1 MTLQELIDAVMLKAT
16 GKANQI
22 TTANPKWQK
31 ILGIANMYQSAWQ
44 HEPGQHWNSL
54 YDRAY
59 SLGTVSTKDSYDLD
73 EEVDTVSTAKGDSVF
88 VETTDGQRIKYELV
102 AYDDLQNYPV
112 GRYCAVIGRQIV
124 FNKSFSDKDVEY
136 GGRVYAPVFKNVETL
151 EGASDDIQVDNPTW
165 LVFMCAAEYIRNDIV
180 KQNQYG
186 NLITEA
192 NNLMTDMIRRN
203 RAGQVRH
210 IRGNWHNSGGSY
222 VEAGALR

>member
-16 GKANQI
+16 GKATQI
-22 TTANPKWQK
+22 TPSNAKWAK
-31 ILGIANMYQSAWQ
+31 ILGIANTYQKAWQ

-59 SLGTVSTKDSYDLD
+59 SVGTVSSKDAYDLD
-73 EEVDTVSTAKGDSVF
+73 EEIDMVSTAKGDNIY
-88 VETTDGQRIKYELV
+88 VETTGKQKIKHQLV
-102 AYDDLQNYPV
+102 SYDDLQNYPA
-112 GRYCAVIGRQIV
+112 GKYCAVIGRQIV
-124 FNKSFSDKDVEY
+124 FNKTFSETDPEY
-136 GGRVYAPVFKNVETL
+136 GGKIYAPVFKNVEDL
-151 EGASDDIQVDNPTW
+151 ESADDDIQVDDPIW

-186 NLITEA
+186 NLIAEA

-210 IRGNWHNSGGSY
+210 VRGNWHNAGGDY
-222 VEAGALR
+222 VTAGGLR